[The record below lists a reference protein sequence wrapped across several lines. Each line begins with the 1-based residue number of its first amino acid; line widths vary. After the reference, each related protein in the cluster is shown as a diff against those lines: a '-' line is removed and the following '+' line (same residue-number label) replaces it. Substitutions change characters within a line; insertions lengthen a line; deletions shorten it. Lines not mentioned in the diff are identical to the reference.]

1 MRCGKPVSRLANR
14 AGRNFNERVI
24 DVMLE
29 SILWSL
35 GIAVFLGVVVGIPY
49 IKGVEPKKPN
59 PPTNKREY
67 VLANLDKFGCKD

>member
-1 MRCGKPVSRLANR
+1 
-14 AGRNFNERVI
+14 
-24 DVMLE
+24 MLE

-35 GIAVFLGVVVGIPY
+35 GIAVFLGIVVGIPY
-49 IKGVEPKKPN
+49 VRGVEPKKPN

>member
-1 MRCGKPVSRLANR
+1 
-14 AGRNFNERVI
+14 
-24 DVMLE
+24 MLE

-59 PPTNKREY
+59 SPTNKREY

>member
-1 MRCGKPVSRLANR
+1 MKCGKPVSRPANR
-14 AGRNFNERVI
+14 AGRNFNEGVI

-35 GIAVFLGVVVGIPY
+35 GIAMFLGVVVGIPY

-59 PPTNKREY
+59 SPTNKREY